1 MITEADTCRKYVL
14 PKLRDAGW
22 TDDQI
27 NEQKTFTDGK
37 VIVFGNKIRRRKQ
50 KRADYLLKYNR
61 GNTVAVV
68 EAKSAYKKPK
78 DGLQQA
84 MEYAEILDLKFAY
97 STNGKGIVEHDYMT
111 GQETELNSFPS
122 AEELWQRRNN
132 PDEITSEMDER
143 ISAPMNYLGGKIPRY
158 YQEIAIN
165 RTIRNILKHNK
176 RILLTMAT
184 GTGKTSVTF
193 QIIWKL
199 WSTKWNARNEP
210 RRTRVL
216 YLSDRNIL
224 VDDPKDKDFAIFG
237 DARWK
242 IQREANKS
250 REIYFATYQSLARD
264 SNRPGLYR
272 EYAKDFFDLVVVD
285 ECHRGSARDESS
297 WREILDY
304 FSGAYQIGMTATPLR
319 DDNVDTYK
327 YFGNP
332 LYTYS
337 LKQGIN
343 DGFLAPFKVYRII
356 TDVDATGWRPTQGQI
371 DRYGREIPDGVY
383 STRDYERTKSSS

>member
-14 PKLRDAGW
+14 PKLRNAGW
-22 TDDQI
+22 NDDQI

-37 VIVFGNKIRRRKQ
+37 VMVFGNKIRRRKQ

-61 GNTVAVV
+61 GNTIAVV

-111 GQETELNSFPS
+111 GQETELDSFPS
-122 AEELWQRRNN
+122 AEELWHRRN
-132 PDEITSEMDER
+132 PSDEITSEMDER

-184 GTGKTSVTF
+184 GTGKTTVAF

-199 WSTKWNARNEP
+199 WSTKWNAKNES

-224 VDDPKDKDFAIFG
+224 VDDPKDKDFAVFG

-242 IQREANKS
+242 IQRESNKS

-272 EYAKDFFDLVVVD
+272 EYSKDFFDYKP
-285 ECHRGSARDESS
+285 SN
-297 WREILDY
+297 ILISYDC
-304 FSGAYQIGMTATPLR
+304 FIISI
-319 DDNVDTYK
+319 
-327 YFGNP
+327 
-332 LYTYS
+332 
-337 LKQGIN
+337 
-343 DGFLAPFKVYRII
+343 RIK
-356 TDVDATGWRPTQGQI
+356 TN
-371 DRYGREIPDGVY
+371 YC
-383 STRDYERTKSSS
+383 